1 MIQFSILLFQV
12 FNEFKKGSYDI
23 LIATD
28 LIARGIDIPDCEMVI
43 QVCAYLS
50 EVTLFFSNTFKV

>member
-1 MIQFSILLFQV
+1 MIQFSIFLFQV

-43 QVCAYLS
+43 QVCTNLS
-50 EVTLFFSNTFKV
+50 ETIFFLNTFKI